1 MAKKRRHGS
10 LGNPMTV
17 LAVSKAVK
25 DNPEMATYLVDR
37 AESTISKGA
46 KTLLLVGGLLIGG
59 LIGRKQYKLWKD
71 RQDVKGE
78 AGSTKRATLTESQ
91 ARVYANKLY
100 SAMNGAGTNESEVMQ
115 VFQACVNNDDVNLLI
130 LQFGK
135 RDGETLSE
143 WINDDFSSSAKEK
156 YINSVLRAKG
166 ITKLF

>member
-1 MAKKRRHGS
+1 RS
-10 LGNPMTV
+10 
-17 LAVSKAVK
+17 VSYQNSFVIPFA
-25 DNPEMATYLVDR
+25 L
-37 AESTISKGA
+37 
-46 KTLLLVGGLLIGG
+46 KTELM
-59 LIGRKQYKLWKD
+59 YF
-71 RQDVKGE
+71 
-78 AGSTKRATLTESQ
+78 SF
-91 ARVYANKLY
+91 
-100 SAMNGAGTNESEVMQ
+100 AGTNESEVMQ